1 MPPETLSDL
10 GVISLL
16 PVALALVL
24 SIASRNVILGLF
36 IGLFTGVLLIEG
48 FSPIAALTVM
58 VRDYLVP
65 VGGGAGDGSALQ
77 GHLRT

>member
-10 GVISLL
+10 GIISLL

-36 IGLFTGVLLIEG
+36 IGLFTGVLLVEG
-48 FSPIAALTVM
+48 FLLS
-58 VRDYLVP
+58 
-65 VGGGAGDGSALQ
+65 
-77 GHLRT
+77 LRLR